1 MTEEQ
6 QQQIEIYGKLLTGEE
21 TELELAKLARTNYLK
36 TKMRPRLAA
45 AIGDFGDNIT
55 DTTRAIVLGEAIR
68 LGIETD
74 AYVISAYSAY
84 VQAMY
89 EGYGGGAAIM
99 AVLAGNTSGLQA
111 ELITGY
117 YVAKQ
122 AIAAAESLDAVQAA
136 DLPGEPESGGEL
148 IG

>member
-1 MTEEQ
+1 MTDEQ
-6 QQQIEIYGKLLTGEE
+6 QYQVELYGRLLTGEE
-21 TELELAKLARTNYLK
+21 TGLELAKLARTQYLK
-36 TKMRPRLAA
+36 GKMRPRLAA
-45 AIGDFGDNIT
+45 VIGDWGDNVT
-55 DTTRAIVLGEAIR
+55 DVTRAIVLAEAIR

-74 AYVISAYSAY
+74 ADVIAAYNAY

-99 AVLAGNTSGLQA
+99 SVLAGNTTGLQA

-122 AIAAAESLDAVQAA
+122 AIAAAESLDAVQAV
-136 DLPGEPESGGEL
+136 DLPGEPESGG
-148 IG
+148 